1 VLESGIRDVILATGA
16 TWRRDGI
23 GRSHWKPIHGSA
35 QDNVFSP
42 DDLMAG
48 KLPSGKVLIF
58 DDDHYYMGGVLAELL
73 VEAGCQVTLATPAPL
88 VSAWTQYT
96 LEQERIH
103 KRLVQLGVR
112 LMTQMALAGIGSG
125 VVTLA
130 HVVSGSAENIPCD
143 AVVLV
148 TDRLPNDALYQEL
161 KPSLA
166 EGWLQSLRVIGDAEA
181 PHIIAQAV
189 YSGHLAAREFDEE
202 KTDGTPFRMER
213 IALDQG

>member
-1 VLESGIRDVILATGA
+1 
-16 TWRRDGI
+16 
-23 GRSHWKPIHGSA
+23 
-35 QDNVFSP
+35 
-42 DDLMAG
+42 
-48 KLPSGKVLIF
+48 
-58 DDDHYYMGGVLAELL
+58 MGGVLAELL
-73 VEAGCQVTLATPAPL
+73 AEAGCQVTLATPAQL

-96 LEQERIH
+96 LEQDRIH
-103 KRLVQLGVR
+103 KRLHLLGVR
-112 LMTQMALAGIGSG
+112 LATQTVLAGIGFG

-161 KPSLA
+161 KPALA
-166 EGWLQSLRVIGDAEA
+166 EGRLQSLRVIGDAEA

-189 YSGHLAAREFDEE
+189 YSGHLAAREFDE
-202 KTDGTPFRMER
+202 KKMDGTPFRMER